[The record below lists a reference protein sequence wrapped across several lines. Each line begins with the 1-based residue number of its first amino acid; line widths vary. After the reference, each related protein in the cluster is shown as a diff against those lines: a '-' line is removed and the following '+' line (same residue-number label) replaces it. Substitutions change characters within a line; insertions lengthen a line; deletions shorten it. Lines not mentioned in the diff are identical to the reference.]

1 MLRNIQ
7 SLGRGQRLLLFALIF
22 VGGLLLIALVTA
34 ALVLGALNANPRTL
48 AAPAAPEAAVR
59 EFAILPDDDA
69 FPSGVAVGPDGI
81 VYTASYKTGVV
92 WAITPD
98 GQAIELPNTRD
109 GLGAVSNLTVGS
121 DGALYVVDKLDAD
134 VRASGGLVRRVT
146 QDGQIADFARIADE
160 RGFVLPHD
168 LAFDRDGRLYVSDRG
183 RDEVWRF
190 EPDGSGGL
198 AWWRSP
204 AVAGAR
210 GYEPTGLA
218 YDPVRDALLIADGGL
233 DVIYRVAIATGATE
247 VLYQHTSRDNAP
259 GFDGLTVTPA
269 GVIYAAA
276 LSQNGVARVD
286 EGRLYYLATGF
297 RGASDVAFAAPNRL
311 YVTNFEG
318 FSLAFPV
325 VAPRLPFALD
335 VIELSGT

>member
-7 SLGRGQRLLLFALIF
+7 SLGRGQRLLLFALVF
-22 VGGLLLIALVTA
+22 AGGLLLIALVTA
-34 ALVLGALNANPRTL
+34 VLVLGALNTNPRTL
-48 AAPAAPEAAVR
+48 AAPAAPEVTVR

-69 FPSGVAVGPDGI
+69 FPSGVAVGPDGV

-92 WAITPD
+92 WAISPD
-98 GQAIELPNTRD
+98 GQVTEVPGTRD
-109 GLGAVSNLTVGS
+109 GLGAVSNLAVGP

-146 QDGQIADFARIADE
+146 PGGQITDFARITDE
-160 RGFVLPHD
+160 RGFLLPHD
-168 LAFDRDGRLYVSDRG
+168 LTFDRDGRLYVSDRG

-198 AWWRSP
+198 VWWRSP
-204 AVAGAR
+204 VVEGAR

-218 YDPVRDALLIADGGL
+218 YDSARDALLIADGGL
-233 DVIYRVAIATGATE
+233 DIIYRVAIATGATE
-247 VLYQHTSRDNAP
+247 TLYRHPGRDNAP

-269 GVIYAAA
+269 GTVYAAA
-276 LSQNGVARVD
+276 LSQNGVARLD
-286 EGRLYYLATGF
+286 DGRLYYLATGF

-335 VIELSGT
+335 LVELNAP